1 MTKLRTRMRCDVI
14 LAILLA
20 EHRAPPRRGEGVQG
34 AFPGASCVN
43 IRARFSPLEQ
53 RWTKTA
59 CACDKHNGAD
69 AAANARPELAPCG
82 KPLAIACGVVPD
94 AFCGRPPEH
103 LGPRVP
109 QPGPEASRGREAS
122 GWPELLLLDD
132 YAGADGGD
140 AIRLLR
146 VQLRRQGQRAAIPEL
161 LARRARRGHLRSIPE
176 VALITGIGGAR
187 RTRARAVLR
196 GVAVGHDRPAD
207 RGLGGEAV
215 ARTAGAGTGAVLR
228 DVADARHR
236 PAHGARGLE
245 AVRWARRTRPRAVLC
260 HVAYPRRRTTDRAR
274 RPEGICGTRRRRAG
288 AVLRHVARV
297 GRRAALDEGRL

>member
-1 MTKLRTRMRCDVI
+1 MTKLRTPMRCDVI

-94 AFCGRPPEH
+94 AFYGRPQEH

-109 QPGPEASRGREAS
+109 QPGREASRGREAS
-122 GWPELLLLDD
+122 VRGPSYFFLTIMPALPE
-132 YAGADGGD
+132 
-140 AIRLLR
+140 
-146 VQLRRQGQRAAIPEL
+146 EML
-161 LARRARRGHLRSIPE
+161 LAVIANWY
-176 VALITGIGGAR
+176 V
-187 RTRARAVLR
+187 VD
-196 GVAVGHDRPAD
+196 AVGGVKPSSVP
-207 RGLGGEAV
+207 GSYL
-215 ARTAGAGTGAVLR
+215 
-228 DVADARHR
+228 
-236 PAHGARGLE
+236 
-245 AVRWARRTRPRAVLC
+245 
-260 HVAYPRRRTTDRAR
+260 TD
-274 RPEGICGTRRRRAG
+274 TM
-288 AVLRHVARV
+288 
-297 GRRAALDEGRL
+297 

>member
-1 MTKLRTRMRCDVI
+1 MTKLRTPMRCDVI

-109 QPGPEASRGREAS
+109 QPGPSYFFLTIMPAL
-122 GWPELLLLDD
+122 PE
-132 YAGADGGD
+132 
-140 AIRLLR
+140 
-146 VQLRRQGQRAAIPEL
+146 EML
-161 LARRARRGHLRSIPE
+161 LAVIANWY
-176 VALITGIGGAR
+176 VVDAVGGAKP
-187 RTRARAVLR
+187 TSVPGSYL
-196 GVAVGHDRPAD
+196 
-207 RGLGGEAV
+207 
-215 ARTAGAGTGAVLR
+215 
-228 DVADARHR
+228 
-236 PAHGARGLE
+236 
-245 AVRWARRTRPRAVLC
+245 
-260 HVAYPRRRTTDRAR
+260 TDMM
-274 RPEGICGTRRRRAG
+274 
-288 AVLRHVARV
+288 
-297 GRRAALDEGRL
+297 